1 MKPKNRVVK
10 VKFVET
16 GENPTNN
23 DRKKSVTSGFDKT
36 VFEFLQNYEP
46 SSSSRKP
53 LWCRVCKFQGGTLN
67 EFNEH
72 MVSSTHQ
79 EASQIEREVSYCSLC
94 RKQFTSPEQMKEHLI
109 GKAHKEKLE
118 RYKRNSRR

>member
-1 MKPKNRVVK
+1 MWMSIQSEMKPKNRVVK

-79 EASQIEREVSYCSLC
+79 EASQIERPYFWLFLTKYSSQGFL
-94 RKQFTSPEQMKEHLI
+94 TSAKDGELPHDQVI
-109 GKAHKEKLE
+109 
-118 RYKRNSRR
+118 